1 MSNVI
6 APDEWEE
13 LTLSNPSISSD
24 KWHFTDNDKS
34 GTAQMIEGLGAV
46 VVIIGFLLLFG
57 RIGPFPEFLADGTVF
72 LISYLTTLVAS
83 FFLFHKFAKHVVAG
97 REKKRDEYRAQHAST
112 IIDALSEQ
120 GWTVLGENVVE
131 TIVKDNNP
139 YMLNENGIRYYARQ
153 LYIGRE
159 NITVM
164 LRLSDP
170 KAERAMTEAKKQQRI
185 EFEVNRREKANGP
198 MTPEEKTAFV
208 AALTIAL

>member
-1 MSNVI
+1 MSNIV
-6 APDEWEE
+6 APAEWEE
-13 LTLSNPSISSD
+13 LTLPNPSISSN

-46 VVIIGFLLLFG
+46 AAIIGFLFLFG
-57 RIGPFPEFLADGTVF
+57 RIGPFPELLADGTVF
-72 LISYLTTLVAS
+72 LISYLTTLAAS

-112 IIDALSEQ
+112 IIDALGEQ
-120 GWTVLGENVVE
+120 GWTILGENVVE
-131 TIVKDNNP
+131 TITKDNNP
-139 YMLNENGIRYYARQ
+139 YMMNENGVRYYARQ

-170 KAERAMTEAKKQQRI
+170 KVEKAMKEEEKQRRI
-185 EFEVNRREKANGP
+185 EFEINVYESKNGP

-208 AALTIAL
+208 AALTVAL